1 MRAVFPLTSEAS
13 SSNGAGLERRI
24 RKLMKERDDILKKK
38 KKSNVEVIPPEELD
52 KLDEVVDRY
61 DANPGYLIP
70 ALKDAQEI
78 FGYVPAEV
86 QHRLAEGL
94 NLPPSHIYGVVTFYS
109 FFTIEPRGR
118 HTIRLCLGTACYVKG
133 AKEIMEIMVR
143 ELGLGVGETSED
155 GRFTLEAVR
164 CLGACG
170 LAPAM
175 LVGEDTHGNIN
186 PKDTMTILEGYQ

>member
-1 MRAVFPLTSEAS
+1 
-13 SSNGAGLERRI
+13 
-24 RKLMKERDDILKKK
+24 MKERDEVLKKK
-38 KKSNVEVIPPEELD
+38 KKPMVDIIPPEELA

-61 DANPGYLIP
+61 QANPGYLIP

-86 QHRLAEGL
+86 QHWLAQGM
-94 NLPPSHIYGVVTFYS
+94 NIPASHIYGVVTFYS

-133 AKEIMEIMVR
+133 AKEMLEIMVR
-143 ELGLGVGETSED
+143 DLGLNVGETSED

-175 LVGEDTHGNIN
+175 LVGEDTHGNIA
-186 PKDTMTILEGYQ
+186 PKDTMKILEGYQ